1 MFNRT
6 FRPAGAALLLLPG
19 LFSAYAQPHETHH
32 YELRDAALA
41 RAAQR
46 YDWAQ
51 EGKGNRPELEKL
63 VADNYELVR
72 GSGKVTNK
80 AGLIDLI
87 CHPGSYTNPYTVE
100 APFVRDLGD
109 TVILGGWVR
118 LSGTD
123 GGKAIRAEGPL
134 RRYLAQGSKGLA
146 AYVYA
151 GHAGGCAIRHSPLPS
166 FGGNFRQNSAS
177 IRVIQAA

>member
-1 MFNRT
+1 MAVAFNFFCGGITLFDRR
-6 FRPAGAALLLLPG
+6 FCRAAGALVLLPG
-19 LFSAYAQPHETHH
+19 LFFAYAQPQETHH

-87 CHPGSYTNPYTVE
+87 CHPGSYTNPYSVE
-100 APFVRDLGD
+100 APVVHDLGD

-118 LSGTD
+118 ITGTD
-123 GGKAIRAEGPL
+123 GGKAFAQKARFADIWHKGEKGWQL
-134 RRYLAQGSKGLA
+134 SYTQVTLAD
-146 AYVYA
+146 
-151 GHAGGCAIRHSPLPS
+151 HP
-166 FGGNFRQNSAS
+166 
-177 IRVIQAA
+177 

>member
-1 MFNRT
+1 LFDRL
-6 FRPAGAALLLLPG
+6 FRAAAVALLLLPG
-19 LFSAYAQPHETHH
+19 LLFASAQSHETHH
-32 YELRDAALA
+32 YDLRDPALA

-51 EGKGNRPELEKL
+51 EGKGNRSELEKL

-72 GSGKVTNK
+72 ASGKVTNK

-87 CHPGSYTNPYTVE
+87 CHPGGYTNPYTIE
-100 APFVRDLGD
+100 APFMRDMGG

-123 GGKAIRAEGPL
+123 SGKPFEQKARFADIWHKGEKGWQL
-134 RRYLAQGSKGLA
+134 TYTQVTLAD
-146 AYVYA
+146 
-151 GHAGGCAIRHSPLPS
+151 HP
-166 FGGNFRQNSAS
+166 
-177 IRVIQAA
+177 

>member
-1 MFNRT
+1 MFDRR
-6 FRPAGAALLLLPG
+6 FRRAGGALVLLPG
-19 LFSAYAQPHETHH
+19 LFFAFAQPQKTHR
-32 YELRDAALA
+32 YDLRDPALA

-72 GSGKVTNK
+72 ASGRVTNK

-118 LSGTD
+118 ITGTD
-123 GGKAIRAEGPL
+123 GGKPFEQKARFADIWHKGEKGWQL
-134 RRYLAQGSKGLA
+134 TYTQVTLADA
-146 AYVYA
+146 
-151 GHAGGCAIRHSPLPS
+151 P
-166 FGGNFRQNSAS
+166 
-177 IRVIQAA
+177 

>member
-1 MFNRT
+1 LFDGR
-6 FRPAGAALLLLPG
+6 FRRAAAALLFLLPG
-19 LFSAYAQPHETHH
+19 LFFAFAQSQETHH

-51 EGKGNRPELEKL
+51 EGKGNRQELEKL

-72 GSGKVTNK
+72 ASGKVTNK

-87 CHPGSYTNPYTVE
+87 CHPGSYINPYTVE
-100 APFVRDLGD
+100 GPFVRDLGD

-123 GGKAIRAEGPL
+123 SGKPFEQKARFADIWHKGEKGWQL
-134 RRYLAQGSKGLA
+134 TYTQVTLAD
-146 AYVYA
+146 
-151 GHAGGCAIRHSPLPS
+151 RP
-166 FGGNFRQNSAS
+166 
-177 IRVIQAA
+177 

>member
-1 MFNRT
+1 MLDRRL
-6 FRPAGAALLLLPG
+6 RPAAGALVLLPG
-19 LFSAYAQPHETHH
+19 LFFAYAQSHETHH

-41 RAAQR
+41 HAAQR

-63 VADNYELVR
+63 VADNYQLVR
-72 GSGKVTNK
+72 ASGKVTGK

-123 GGKAIRAEGPL
+123 GGKPFEQKARFADIWHNGVKGWQL
-134 RRYLAQGSKGLA
+134 MYTQVTLADA
-146 AYVYA
+146 
-151 GHAGGCAIRHSPLPS
+151 P
-166 FGGNFRQNSAS
+166 
-177 IRVIQAA
+177 